1 MESRRPIRC
10 LTVLLQLGA
19 LGLLPLAAG
28 RGADAAKSDATIVL
42 RGVDG
47 KEIRLTRSE
56 LQKLPRT
63 ELEAVD
69 HKGRKSRYSG
79 VAMRAILDK
88 LKVPRGE
95 AFRGE
100 WMRAF
105 VLVEATDDYR
115 AIFALPEL
123 DPGFT
128 DRVIILA
135 DTRDGEPLEKY
146 KGPFQVIVPGEK
158 RQARWVRMVKEIR
171 LVDSRSLDKP

>member
-1 MESRRPIRC
+1 MESRRSIRR
-10 LTVLLQLGA
+10 LTA
-19 LGLLPLAAG
+19 ILGLSALCLVPVAVA
-28 RGADAAKSDATIVL
+28 RAADAAKSDAAVIL

-47 KEIRLTRSE
+47 KTVRLTRDD
-56 LQKLPRT
+56 LKKLPRT

-69 HKGRKSRYSG
+69 HRGHKARYSG
-79 VAMRAILDK
+79 VALRALLDK
-88 LKVPRGE
+88 LNVPRGE

-105 VLVEATDDYR
+105 VLVEATDEYR
-115 AIFALPEL
+115 AIFALAEL

-135 DTRDGEPLEKY
+135 DTRDGQPLEKY
-146 KGPFQVIVPGEK
+146 KGPFQIVAPGEK

-171 LVDSRSLDKP
+171 IVDSRTLEK